1 MICKVKALVIG
12 GSVLNEVVPV
22 LTPNSKAED
31 IRQYIAA
38 LSESAYSQVGLEE
51 IFSNLFA
58 LEIDT
63 YNFTYGANLLARNI
77 TQDFADILNN
87 YLEAYEHQQPGYLCH
102 YAFISYYL
110 LAYYYREYEEMVKLG
125 KLVARYDDVF
135 QQYALTHQIR
145 GRLLRRQKGQGRNAL
160 DCDLQAI
167 QILKDKRIE
176 NIGVWVTYAS
186 TVSLALENNA
196 SYVEDDDITHSIES
210 VIQAIHINP
219 LYGKYNYLL
228 AKLYMFEVLKHE
240 ESYTYEYC
248 IDKIMEA
255 KELLRKAIEL
265 EDTHTVAYASQV
277 IEFKSY
283 MRQADWILSEI
294 RMLKAARKQAIDAE
308 RGVQEKIS
316 EFQKRVEKL
325 FGDTNHEIDEKFK
338 NSGRDVDELLKSTKS
353 EINSQFKENR
363 EKVNDQLNQMQNK
376 YMEIFAIFVSVVS
389 IIVVVIDMLSNDFS
403 SIQLIVTIVTM
414 NACVLAVY
422 SVFLILLRK
431 VQKKYIITLIVSL
444 LAVLAM
450 FLMAA

>member
-1 MICKVKALVIG
+1 MEG
-12 GSVLNEVVPV
+12 VVPV
-22 LTPNSKAED
+22 LTSNSTIDD

-38 LSESAYSQVGLEE
+38 LSESAYSPTGLDE
-51 IFSNLFA
+51 IFANLFA

-63 YNFTYGANLLARNI
+63 YSFTYGANLLARNI
-77 TQDFADILNN
+77 TKDFANILNN
-87 YLEAYEHQQPGYLCH
+87 YLEAYEHQQPGYICP

-110 LAYYYREYEEMVKLG
+110 LAYYYREYEEMAKLK
-125 KLVARYDDVF
+125 KLIARYDDVF

-145 GRLLRRQKGQGRNAL
+145 GRLLRRQKGQGRKAL

-167 QILKDKRIE
+167 QILEDKHIE

-186 TVSLALENNA
+186 TVSLALENNE
-196 SYVEDDDITHSIES
+196 SYVNDDDITRSIAS
-210 VIQAIHINP
+210 VTHAIKINP

-228 AKLYMFEVLKHE
+228 AKLYMFDVLKHE
-240 ESYTYEYC
+240 ESHTYEDC
-248 IDKIMEA
+248 IDIIMEA

-265 EDTHTVAYASQV
+265 EDTQTVAYASQV

-294 RMLKAARKQAIDAE
+294 RMLKAARKQFDETTHNID
-308 RGVQEKIS
+308 K
-316 EFQKRVEKL
+316 
-325 FGDTNHEIDEKFK
+325 KFEE
-338 NSGRDVDELLKSTKS
+338 SGQAVDNLLKSTTS
-353 EINSQFKENR
+353 EINNQFNENR

-389 IIVVVIDMLSNDFS
+389 IIVVVIDMLSNTFS
-403 SIQLIVTIVTM
+403 NVQLIVTIVAM

-431 VQKKYIITLIVSL
+431 VEKKYIVTLFVSL
-444 LAVLAM
+444 LIVIAM
-450 FLMAA
+450 FLIVA

>member
-1 MICKVKALVIG
+1 LEG
-12 GSVLNEVVPV
+12 VVPV
-22 LTPNSKAED
+22 LTSNSTIDD
-31 IRQYIAA
+31 IRQYILA
-38 LSESAYSQVGLEE
+38 LSESAYSLTGLDE
-51 IFSNLFA
+51 ILANLFA

-63 YNFTYGANLLARNI
+63 YSFTYGANLLARNI
-77 TQDFADILNN
+77 TKDFANILNN
-87 YLEAYEHQQPGYLCH
+87 YLEAYEHQQPGYICP

-110 LAYYYREYEEMVKLG
+110 LAYYYREYEEMAKLR

-145 GRLLRRQKGQGRNAL
+145 GRLLRRQKGQGRKAL

-167 QILKDKRIE
+167 QILEDKHIE

-186 TVSLALENNA
+186 TVSLALENNE
-196 SYVEDDDITHSIES
+196 SYINDDDIARSITSVTHA
-210 VIQAIHINP
+210 IQINP

-228 AKLYMFEVLKHE
+228 AKLFMFDVLKHE
-240 ESYTYEYC
+240 ESHTYEDC
-248 IDKIMEA
+248 IDIIIEA

-265 EDTHTVAYASQV
+265 EDTQTVAYASQV

-294 RMLKAARKQAIDAE
+294 RMLKAARKQAVDAE

-316 EFQKRVEKL
+316 EFQKNVNIL
-325 FGDTNHEIDEKFK
+325 FDDTKQNIDEKFEK
-338 NSGRDVDELLKSTKS
+338 SGQAVDTLLQSTKL
-353 EINSQFKENR
+353 EINSQFNENR

-389 IIVVVIDMLSNDFS
+389 IIVVVIDMLSNNFNNV
-403 SIQLIVTIVTM
+403 QLIVTIVAM

-431 VQKKYIITLIVSL
+431 VEKKYIVTLIVSL
-444 LAVLAM
+444 LIVLAM
-450 FLMAA
+450 FLIVA